1 MTSKFW
7 EARIENREE
16 ANSLQM
22 IRTQVGQEGDT
33 LVLLQWAGQNPT
45 GGNGQAVKWPGL
57 VLSCNQRGEQ

>member
-33 LVLLQWAGQNPT
+33 LVLLQ
-45 GGNGQAVKWPGL
+45 
-57 VLSCNQRGEQ
+57 